1 MLGQVLMQA
10 GKTEEGRR
18 MLEESQKLRN
28 PGDK

>member
-18 MLEESQKLRN
+18 MLAESEKLR
-28 PGDK
+28 GDK